1 MDPAGLTVAAEGG
14 RRFRALMDGHH
25 RPGAPPK
32 IGRTIRHATAGRR
45 RAPAPGH
52 HLHPRHHDRRR
63 PGAWLARGSGIAVGG
78 RTIGPAI
85 DEGGRQTHVPGVS
98 SRAASAQGKPCRS
111 RAGTGMRRASGTGGR
126 TAPSTTRP
134 AGPGTGASCAAVM
147 ARRARNAPEGRPS
160 VPSPGAARRRR
171 RHCGRRTAR
180 SRKGRPGRDHGDP
193 PARAGRSAAMSRV
206 RHEASGGNPS
216 CMIAAIPAKM

>member
-98 SRAASAQGKPCRS
+98 SRAASAPPAQGKPCRS
-111 RAGTGMRRASGTGGR
+111 PAGTGRGERTGPAAAPHPRQQGQPDRGQVPAAQRSWPGR
-126 TAPSTTRP
+126 PAIGPVPGRGRKAAPALHVPNRTGRLLTERLRLGRNTRP
-134 AGPGTGASCAAVM
+134 
-147 ARRARNAPEGRPS
+147 RA
-160 VPSPGAARRRR
+160 
-171 RHCGRRTAR
+171 
-180 SRKGRPGRDHGDP
+180 
-193 PARAGRSAAMSRV
+193 RSAAWSCKV
-206 RHEASGGNPS
+206 SG
-216 CMIAAIPAKM
+216 

>member
-1 MDPAGLTVAAEGG
+1 MRPAAGG
-14 RRFRALMDGHH
+14 VYRRPGICCIRGSRPGSTRSMADQGARHCLRQQDH
-25 RPGAPPK
+25 RPG
-32 IGRTIRHATAGRR
+32 HRR
-45 RAPAPGH
+45 R
-52 HLHPRHHDRRR
+52 
-63 PGAWLARGSGIAVGG
+63 
-78 RTIGPAI
+78 
-85 DEGGRQTHVPGVS
+85 GRQTHVPGVS